1 MIRLAIL
8 ASGGGSNMQAIVDA
22 YKFGVLKGLAE
33 VVLVISNNANAFV
46 LERARKE
53 NIKSVCIER
62 KSFKDDEFFNKAIF
76 TKLQVASVDLV
87 CLAGYMRM
95 IDKEILKV
103 YNRRILNIH
112 PALLPKF
119 GGKGMYGHFVHEA
132 VVKAGVKKSGAT
144 VHFVNEEYDS
154 GKIIL
159 QKEVEISKSDT
170 PGDIAKKVLEAE
182 HKIYPQ
188 AIKKV
193 IEEKFEVKNDF
204 SLY

>member
-1 MIRLAIL
+1 MIRLVIL

-33 VVLVISNNANAFV
+33 VVLVISNNINAFV
-46 LERARKE
+46 LEIAKKE

-62 KSFKDDEFFNKAIF
+62 KSFKNDESFNKEVLAE
-76 TKLQVASVDLV
+76 LQAANADLV

-103 YNRRILNIH
+103 YNGRILNIH

-132 VVKAGVKKSGAT
+132 VVKAGEKKSGAT
-144 VHFVNEEYDS
+144 VHFANEEYDS

-159 QKEVEISKSDT
+159 QKEVEVSKSDT
-170 PGDIAKKVLEAE
+170 PEEVARKVLEVE

-193 IEEKFEVKNDF
+193 IEEN
-204 SLY
+204 LRG

>member
-1 MIRLAIL
+1 MIRLVIL
-8 ASGGGSNMQAIVDA
+8 ASGDGSNMQAIADA
-22 YKFGVLKGLAE
+22 RRFGVLKGLAE
-33 VVLVISNNANAFV
+33 VVLVISNNTNAFV
-46 LERARKE
+46 LERAKNE

-62 KSFKDDEFFNKAIF
+62 KSFKDDESFNKEILAE
-76 TKLQVASVDLV
+76 LQAANADLV

-95 IDKEILKV
+95 IDKEMLNV
-103 YNRRILNIH
+103 YNGRILNIH

-132 VVKAGVKKSGAT
+132 VVKAGEKKSGAT
-144 VHFVNEEYDS
+144 VHFANEEYDS

-159 QKEVEISKSDT
+159 QKEVEVSKSDT
-170 PGDIAKKVLEAE
+170 PEEVARKVLEVE

-193 IEEKFEVKNDF
+193 IEEN
-204 SLY
+204 LRG

>member
-22 YKFGVLKGLAE
+22 YKFGILKGLAE
-33 VVLVISNNANAFV
+33 VVLVISNNTNAFV
-46 LERARKE
+46 LERSKKE

-62 KSFKDDEFFNKAIF
+62 KSFKDDESFNK
-76 TKLQVASVDLV
+76 KVLVELQAANADLV

-103 YNRRILNIH
+103 YNGRILNIH

-119 GGKGMYGHFVHEA
+119 GGKGMYGHFVQEA
-132 VVKAGVKKSGAT
+132 VVKAGEKKSGAT
-144 VHFVNEEYDS
+144 VHFANEEYDC
-154 GKIIL
+154 GRIIL
-159 QKEVEISKSDT
+159 QKEVEVFKSDT
-170 PGDIAKKVLEAE
+170 PEDVARKVLEVE

-193 IEEKFEVKNDF
+193 IEEN
-204 SLY
+204 LRG

>member
-1 MIRLAIL
+1 MIRLVIL

-22 YKFGVLKGLAE
+22 HKFGVLKGLAE
-33 VVLVISNNANAFV
+33 VVLVISNNTNAFV
-46 LERARKE
+46 LERAKKE

-62 KSFKDDEFFNKAIF
+62 KSFKDDESFNKEVLAEV
-76 TKLQVASVDLV
+76 QAANADLV

-103 YNRRILNIH
+103 YNGRILNIH

-119 GGKGMYGHFVHEA
+119 GGKGMYGHLVHEA
-132 VVKAGVKKSGAT
+132 VVKAGEKESGAT
-144 VHFVNEEYDS
+144 VHFANEEYDS

-159 QKEVEISKSDT
+159 QKEVEVSKSDS
-170 PGDIAKKVLEAE
+170 PKEVARKVLEVE

-193 IEEKFEVKNDF
+193 IEEN
-204 SLY
+204 LRG